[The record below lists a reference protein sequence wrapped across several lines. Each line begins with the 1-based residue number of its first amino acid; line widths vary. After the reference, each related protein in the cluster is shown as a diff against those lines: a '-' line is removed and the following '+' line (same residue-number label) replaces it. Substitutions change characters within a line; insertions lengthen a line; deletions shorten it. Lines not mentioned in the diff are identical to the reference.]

1 MNVGGTQTLIL
12 WKVYNLSQPLRMS
25 LGTVLWNA
33 GSDTLSFLF
42 EKNEEV
48 CGIITYWQTSMTT
61 GSQGVGMKRVRRR
74 MKLTP

>member
-1 MNVGGTQTLIL
+1 MNVGGTRTFIL
-12 WKVYNLSQPLRMS
+12 WKVCNLSQPLRVS

-48 CGIITYWQTSMTT
+48 CGIITYWQTSRAT
-61 GSQGVGMKRVRRR
+61 GSRGVRHR